1 MSTNWCA
8 LLPRDVGVIV
18 VAAGQGR
25 RVGGDVPKQYR
36 VIAGVPLLLR
46 AIRPFSSH
54 PDVHHI
60 IVAVP
65 ASDLDAPPGWLAEA
79 TGERLQLVAG
89 GASRR
94 ESVAAGLA
102 ALPPECTIVLVH
114 DGARP
119 FPPSSIID
127 GGIAAARAGRSAIPA
142 VPLADTLK
150 RADSCGIV
158 LGTIPRTGLWRVQTP
173 QAFPREVLERAHAQT
188 QPEGLEAT
196 DDAMLVELYGGRVEL
211 LPSTVRN
218 LKVTTPED
226 LVFATWL
233 AMAP

>member
-8 LLPRDVGVIV
+8 LLRRDVGVVI
-18 VAAGQGR
+18 VAAGQGT
-25 RVGGDVPKQYR
+25 RVGGDVPKQFR
-36 VIAGVPLLLR
+36 EIAGIPLLLR
-46 AIRPFSSH
+46 AIRPFSTH
-54 PDVHHI
+54 PDVGHI
-60 IVAVP
+60 IVVVP
-65 ASDLDAPPGWLAEA
+65 GADHDRPPGWLVEA

-89 GASRR
+89 GATRR

-102 ALPPECTIVLVH
+102 ALPPECRVVLVH

-119 FPPSSIID
+119 FPPVSVID
-127 GGIAAARAGRSAIPA
+127 GGIAVARAGRSAVPA

-150 RADSCGIV
+150 RADACGLV
-158 LGTIPRTGLWRVQTP
+158 LGTVPRAGLWRIQTP
-173 QAFPREVLERAHAQT
+173 QAFPREVLERAHAQV

-218 LKVTTPED
+218 LKVTTAED
-226 LVFATWL
+226 LIFATWL
-233 AMAP
+233 ATAP

>member
-1 MSTNWCA
+1 MNWCA
-8 LLPRDVGVIV
+8 RLPRDVGVIV
-18 VAAGQGR
+18 VAAGQGT

-54 PDVHHI
+54 PDVCHI
-60 IVAVP
+60 VVVVP
-65 ASDLDAPPGWLAEA
+65 PADMDTPPGWLVEA
-79 TGERLQLVAG
+79 TGARLQLAAG

-94 ESVAAGLA
+94 ASVAAGLA
-102 ALPPECTIVLVH
+102 ALPLECSVVLVH

-119 FPPSSIID
+119 FPPASVID
-127 GGIAAARAGRSAIPA
+127 GGIAVARAGHSAVPA

-158 LGTIPRTGLWRVQTP
+158 LGTVPRTGLWRVQTP
-173 QAFPREVLERAHAQT
+173 QAFPRGVLERAHAQT

-211 LPSTVRN
+211 IPSTVRN

-233 AMAP
+233 ATAP

>member
-1 MSTNWCA
+1 M
-8 LLPRDVGVIV
+8 

-54 PDVHHI
+54 PDVCHI
-60 IVAVP
+60 IVVVP
-65 ASDLDAPPGWLAEA
+65 PADIDAPPGWLVEA
-79 TGERLQLVAG
+79 TGARLQLAAG
-89 GASRR
+89 GTSRR
-94 ESVAAGLA
+94 ASVAVGLA
-102 ALPPECTIVLVH
+102 ALPLECSIVLVH

-119 FPPSSIID
+119 FPPASVID
-127 GGIAAARAGRSAIPA
+127 GGIAVARAGHSAVPA

-158 LGTIPRTGLWRVQTP
+158 IGTIPRTGLWRVQTP
-173 QAFPREVLERAHAQT
+173 QAFPRAVLERAHAQT

-196 DDAMLVELYGGRVEL
+196 DDAMLVELHGGRVEL

-233 AMAP
+233 ATTP